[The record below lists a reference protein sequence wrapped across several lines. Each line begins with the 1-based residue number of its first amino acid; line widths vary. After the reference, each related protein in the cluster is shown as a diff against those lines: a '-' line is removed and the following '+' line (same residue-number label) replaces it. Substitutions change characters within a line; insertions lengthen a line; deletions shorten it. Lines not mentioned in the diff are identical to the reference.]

1 MLMELY
7 DQERITDRMLASTR
21 KEQKEE
27 TNLENIRNLMAN
39 LKLTAEQAMQAL
51 GIPTADRPK
60 YQARL

>member
-21 KEQKEE
+21 KETKVED
-27 TNLENIRNLMAN
+27 IRNLMAN

-51 GIPTADRPK
+51 GIPAADQPK
-60 YQARL
+60 YQAML